1 MTRQRALILDI
12 MREKCPEHMT
22 ADEIFSHARQAM
34 PHIARGTVYRNLKL
48 MELDGEIGHLEM
60 PDGPDRYDAN
70 PSPHGHLLC
79 ESCGDLAD
87 LPVVGLIRDI
97 ESAIGT
103 EVRGYTL
110 GIATTNQQSGQ
121 GGRAFI
127 KSPTPRTRQVPPS
140 SANGTSAPMPA
151 PMAHSSLMESRAL
164 YSSFKPTSTPAA
176 SALPPAMPA
185 RTGTRL

>member
-1 MTRQRALILDI
+1 MTRQRALILGI
-12 MREKCPEHMT
+12 MREKCPEHLT

-60 PDGPDRYDAN
+60 PDGPDR
-70 PSPHGHLLC
+70 
-79 ESCGDLAD
+79 CGDLAD

-110 GIATTNQQSGQ
+110 TIRYICPKC
-121 GGRAFI
+121 RA
-127 KSPTPRTRQVPPS
+127 KNAQ
-140 SANGTSAPMPA
+140 
-151 PMAHSSLMESRAL
+151 
-164 YSSFKPTSTPAA
+164 
-176 SALPPAMPA
+176 
-185 RTGTRL
+185 

>member
-1 MTRQRALILDI
+1 MTRQRALILGI
-12 MREKCPEHMT
+12 MREKCPEHLT
-22 ADEIFSHARQAM
+22 AYEIFSHARQAM

-70 PSPHGHLLC
+70 PTPHGHLLC
-79 ESCGDLAD
+79 GSCGDLAD

-110 GIATTNQQSGQ
+110 TIRYICPKC
-121 GGRAFI
+121 RA
-127 KSPTPRTRQVPPS
+127 KNAQ
-140 SANGTSAPMPA
+140 
-151 PMAHSSLMESRAL
+151 
-164 YSSFKPTSTPAA
+164 
-176 SALPPAMPA
+176 
-185 RTGTRL
+185 

>member
-70 PSPHGHLLC
+70 PSPPAVRKLRRPGRPA
-79 ESCGDLAD
+79 GGGAD
-87 LPVVGLIRDI
+87 
-97 ESAIGT
+97 
-103 EVRGYTL
+103 
-110 GIATTNQQSGQ
+110 
-121 GGRAFI
+121 
-127 KSPTPRTRQVPPS
+127 PR
-140 SANGTSAPMPA
+140 
-151 PMAHSSLMESRAL
+151 
-164 YSSFKPTSTPAA
+164 Y
-176 SALPPAMPA
+176 
-185 RTGTRL
+185 

>member
-1 MTRQRALILDI
+1 MYLGI
-12 MREKCPEHMT
+12 MREKCPEHLT

-70 PSPHGHLLC
+70 PTPHGHLLC
-79 ESCGDLAD
+79 DSCGDLAD

-110 GIATTNQQSGQ
+110 TIRYICPKC
-121 GGRAFI
+121 RA
-127 KSPTPRTRQVPPS
+127 KNAQ
-140 SANGTSAPMPA
+140 
-151 PMAHSSLMESRAL
+151 
-164 YSSFKPTSTPAA
+164 
-176 SALPPAMPA
+176 
-185 RTGTRL
+185 